1 WNRNPAG
8 EAIVIEPGDR
18 IAQLL
23 FVPVVRPRLK
33 VVAEFSGDSARG
45 LGGFGSTGI
54 AAKG

>member
-1 WNRNPAG
+1 M
-8 EAIVIEPGDR
+8 IEPGDR

-45 LGGFGSTGI
+45 QGGFGSTGV